1 MATYD
6 DYGQGQPPQPG
17 GYQEPQYYGP
27 VGSSGK
33 AAASMILG
41 LLSFC
46 LCCFTG
52 VPAIILGFM
61 GLGDIRR
68 SGGRLGGTGMA
79 ITGIL
84 TGFLTTFCGVGCL
97 GLGWFSLGMLEE
109 MAKTEFNNNAVVRD
123 HLGELESCSINW
135 TDTMEER
142 QREKDPVRQNE
153 LWSFDLQGS
162 KGKGLVRARM
172 RQQGDKFALVE
183 GTLELED
190 GRLLDLQTGQ
200 PK

>member
-6 DYGQGQPPQPG
+6 DYGQPPQPG

-33 AAASMILG
+33 AVASLIFG

-46 LCCFTG
+46 TCCFTG

-68 SGGRLGGTGMA
+68 SGGRLGGSAMA
-79 ITGIL
+79 IIGIL
-84 TGFLTTFCGVGCL
+84 TGFLGTFCGVGCL
-97 GLGWFSLGMLEE
+97 GLGWFSLTMVEE
-109 MAKTEFNNNAVVRD
+109 MAKTELNNNAVVRE
-123 HLGELESCSINW
+123 HLGELTSCSVNW

-142 QREKDPVRQNE
+142 QREQDRARHNE
-153 LWSFDLQGS
+153 LWSFDVEGS
-162 KGKGLVRARM
+162 KGKGLIRARM
-172 RQQGDKFALVE
+172 RQQGEKFVLLDGV
-183 GTLELED
+183 LEMED
-190 GRLLDLQTGQ
+190 GRLLDLLTGQ

>member
-6 DYGQGQPPQPG
+6 DYGQPPQPG
-17 GYQEPQYYGP
+17 GYQEPQYHGP

-33 AAASMILG
+33 AVGSLILG

-68 SGGRLGGTGMA
+68 SGGRLGGSGMA
-79 ITGIL
+79 VIGIGTGL
-84 TGFLTTFCGVGCL
+84 LGTFCGVGCL
-97 GLGWFSLGMLEE
+97 GLGWFGINMLNE
-109 MAKTEFNNNAVVRD
+109 MAKAELNNNPVVQE
-123 HLGELESCSINW
+123 HLGELTSCSINW

-142 QREKDPVRQNE
+142 EREKDPKRQNE
-153 LWSFDLQGS
+153 LWSFDLEGS
-162 KGKGLVRARM
+162 KGEGLARVRM
-172 RQQGDKFALVE
+172 EQQGNNFVLRD
-183 GTLELED
+183 GTLELKD
-190 GRLLDLQTGQ
+190 GRVFDLKTGQ
-200 PK
+200 PR